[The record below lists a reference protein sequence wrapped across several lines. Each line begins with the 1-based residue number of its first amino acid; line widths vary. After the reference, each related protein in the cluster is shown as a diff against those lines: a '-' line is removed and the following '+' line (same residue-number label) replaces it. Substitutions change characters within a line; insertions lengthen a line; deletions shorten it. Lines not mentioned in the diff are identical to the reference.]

1 MGIVRFMSETRAVT
15 NFSGNA
21 VATVII
27 GKWVA
32 ELNQAR
38 ARVVLSGGDPF
49 DEATMLDD
57 TEPPPLAEHPAHP
70 AHPARPEVAAQPTRF
85 DRRLDPAGFRSPEQP
100 GRRED
105 MYDRP
110 YDLGR
115 SEDGYPVRIRARGN
129 QVLST
134 PMINRGTAFTLEERE
149 ALGLTGLLPGSVST
163 IDGQLRRVYAQYLRQ
178 PDDLAKNVYLVHLR
192 ERNEVLFYRL
202 LTERIEEMLP
212 IVYTP
217 TVGRAIERFSHE
229 YRRPRG
235 VYLSVD
241 RLQDVETAL
250 RNYGLGPDDVDLLV
264 ATDSEGIL
272 GIGDQGVGGIDIAI
286 GKLAV
291 YTAAAGIHPRRVI
304 PVVLD
309 MGTDNL
315 ALLND
320 EMYLGN
326 RHTRVRGQRYDELID
341 AYVTAATRLFPN
353 AMLHWED
360 FGASNARRILNRYAD
375 QVCTFN
381 DDMQGTAAVVL
392 AAAFAAVRAAGQR
405 MRDQR
410 VVIHGAGTAGL
421 GIADMLRDVMVREG
435 LPVEEAGRRF
445 YALGRNGLLTE
456 GQTARMYDFQLPY
469 ARPAGEV
476 AGWSTAADGG
486 AGLADVVANVR
497 PTMLIGTSTQA
508 GAFGEAIV
516 KDMAAHVERPIIMPL
531 SNPTSKA
538 EALPEDLI
546 RWTDGRALVATGSP
560 FPPVEHEGRTYRIA
574 QANNALVFPGLGLGV
589 TVSRA
594 HRISDRL
601 IAAAADAVARLSDAT
616 APGAPLLPPV
626 EDLRTVSAAVGIAVA
641 IAAQDEGLAQA
652 AVDDPVQQV
661 YQAMW
666 RPEYPSFEPI

>member
-1 MGIVRFMSETRAVT
+1 
-15 NFSGNA
+15 
-21 VATVII
+21 
-27 GKWVA
+27 
-32 ELNQAR
+32 
-38 ARVVLSGGDPF
+38 
-49 DEATMLDD
+49 
-57 TEPPPLAEHPAHP
+57 
-70 AHPARPEVAAQPTRF
+70 
-85 DRRLDPAGFRSPEQP
+85 
-100 GRRED
+100 

-115 SEDGYPVRIRARGN
+115 PEDGYPVRIRARGN
-129 QVLST
+129 QVLAT
-134 PMINRGTAFTLEERE
+134 PMINRGTAFALEERE
-149 ALGLTGLLPGSVST
+149 ALGLTGLLPGGVST

-178 PDDLAKNVYLVHLR
+178 PDDLAKNVYLAHLR
-192 ERNEVLFYRL
+192 DRNEVLFYRL
-202 LTERIEEMLP
+202 LTERIQEMLP

-241 RLQDVETAL
+241 RPQDVEAAL
-250 RNYGLGPDDVDLLV
+250 RNYGLGPDEVDLLV

-326 RHTRVRGQRYDELID
+326 RHARVRGERYDELID
-341 AYVTAATRLFPN
+341 AYVTAATKLFPN

-392 AAAFAAVRAAGQR
+392 AAAFSAVRAAGQR

-421 GIADMLRDVMVREG
+421 GIADMLRDVMVSEG
-435 LPVEEAGRRF
+435 LSLEEAGRRF
-445 YALGRNGLLTE
+445 YALGRNGLLTDD
-456 GQTARMYDFQLPY
+456 QTAGMYDFQVPY

-476 AGWSTAADGG
+476 AGWSTAAGSDGKS
-486 AGLADVVANVR
+486 LANVVANVH

-508 GAFGEAIV
+508 RAFTEAIV
-516 KDMAAHVERPIIMPL
+516 KDMAGHVERPIIMPL
-531 SNPTSKA
+531 SNPTSRA
-538 EALPEDLI
+538 EAVPEDLI
-546 RWTDGRALVATGSP
+546 RWTGGRALVATGSP
-560 FPPVEHEGRTYRIA
+560 FPPVEYEDRSYRIA

-601 IAAAADAVARLSDAT
+601 ITAAADAVARLSDAT

-626 EDLRTVSAAVGIAVA
+626 EDLRTVSAAVAIAVA
-641 IAAQDEGLAQA
+641 VAARDEGLAQ
-652 AVDDPVQQV
+652 VSIDDPVQQV

-666 RPEYPSFEPI
+666 RPEYPRFEPI